1 MKTKIAV
8 FTLCQFLLLALADAS
23 SIHTLQVTIGA
34 STTQIVATGSSYAR
48 EVSFQNNATHT
59 MRIGDSKTSAT
70 RGALLSSGSPGGSIT
85 LGPVVSGVIDLSTF
99 WVNGTQNDVLDVVYV
114 D

>member
-1 MKTKIAV
+1 MKLKIAV
-8 FTLCQFLLLALADAS
+8 FMLCQFLLLSLADAS
-23 SIHTLQVTIGA
+23 SVHTFQVTIGA
-34 STTQIVATGSSYAR
+34 STTQITTIGNTLAR

-59 MRIGDSKTSAT
+59 MRVGDSNTSST
-70 RGALLSSGSPGGSIT
+70 RGALLSSGSPGGSVT
-85 LGPVVSGVIDLSTF
+85 FGPVTSGTIDLSTF